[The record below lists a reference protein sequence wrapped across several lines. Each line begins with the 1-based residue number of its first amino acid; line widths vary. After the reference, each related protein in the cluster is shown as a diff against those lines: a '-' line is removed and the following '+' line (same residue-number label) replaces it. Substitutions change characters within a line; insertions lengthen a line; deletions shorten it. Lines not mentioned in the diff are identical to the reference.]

1 LTGLLADG
9 ELRSRRVR
17 ASLWDSGGGLVVLPL
32 FTFTALLGGI
42 LLSSVVRSAIDLA
55 IATTHQGS

>member
-1 LTGLLADG
+1 
-9 ELRSRRVR
+9 
-17 ASLWDSGGGLVVLPL
+17 VVLPL